1 VRLGYIIV
9 AHTLPDHLVR
19 LVRRLESDR
28 ARFFIHVDARAP
40 GEVMEV
46 VERELGGAPYV
57 QLLPRHRVEWAA
69 FSQVE
74 AALEGVKA
82 VLEWPE
88 RLDYGVLLTGQDYP
102 LGPPRL
108 IESRLEEADGRSFLA
123 YRPSTGRFLKR
134 VTRRHW
140 HGTVLGRRVRLP
152 NRLMPFSF
160 NRSLPQGLQP
170 FNGSAHWCLSRD
182 CLEYVVARDPET
194 IEFFRWSS
202 SPDEAFFQSIL
213 VSSPLATTLVNDDLR
228 YVDWSEGGASP
239 RVLTS
244 YDVDRLLASHCL
256 FARKFDPRVD
266 AGVLDALDAHIEAR
280 AAGVENA
287 LSK

>member
-19 LVRRLESDR
+19 LVRRLESDC
-28 ARFFIHVDARAP
+28 ARFFIHVDARAQ
-40 GEVMEV
+40 GDMMEV
-46 VERELGGAPYV
+46 VERELGGAPHV
-57 QLLPRHRVEWAA
+57 RLLPRHRVEWAA

-74 AALEGVKA
+74 AALEGINA
-82 VLEWPE
+82 LLDWPE
-88 RLDYGVLLTGQDYP
+88 RLDYGILLTGQDYP
-102 LGPPRL
+102 LRPPAL
-108 IESRLEEADGRSFLA
+108 IESRLEEADGRSFLT
-123 YRPSTGRFLKR
+123 YRPSTGRFLRR

-140 HGTVLGRRVRLP
+140 HGNVLGRRMRLP
-152 NRLMPFSF
+152 NRFMPFSLK
-160 NRSLPQGLQP
+160 RSLPEGLKA
-170 FNGSAHWCLSRD
+170 FNGSAHWCLSRE
-182 CLEYVVARDPET
+182 CLEYVVARDPEM

-202 SPDEAFFQSIL
+202 SPDEAFFQTIL
-213 VSSPLATTLVNDDLR
+213 VGSPLATTLVNDDLR

-244 YDVDRLLASHCL
+244 YDADRLLASHCL

-266 AGVLDALDAHIEAR
+266 PDVLDALDAHIEAR

-287 LSK
+287 LGK

>member
-19 LVRRLESDR
+19 LVRRLESES

-40 GEVMEV
+40 GEITAV
-46 VERELGGAPYV
+46 VERELGGAPHV
-57 QLLPRHRVEWAA
+57 RLLPRHPVEWAA

-74 AALEGVKA
+74 AALDGIRA
-82 VLEWPE
+82 LLEWPE
-88 RLDYGVLLTGQDYP
+88 RLDYGILLTGQDYP
-102 LGPPRL
+102 LRPPRL
-108 IESRLEEADGRSFLA
+108 IERRLEETDGRSFLS

-152 NRLMPFSF
+152 NRLMPFSVK
-160 NRSLPQGLQP
+160 RSLPEGLEP
-170 FNGSAHWCLSRD
+170 FHGSAHWCLSRE

-202 SPDEAFFQSIL
+202 SPDEALFQTIL
-213 VSSPLATTLVNDDLR
+213 LSSPLASTLVNDDLR

-239 RVLTS
+239 RVLTT
-244 YDVDRLLASHCL
+244 YDLDRMLASHCL
-256 FARKFDPRVD
+256 FARKFDPGVD
-266 AGVLDALDAHIEAR
+266 SEVIDALDAHIDAPKR
-280 AAGVENA
+280 
-287 LSK
+287 SRT

>member
-1 VRLGYIIV
+1 MGIGYIIL
-9 AHTLPDHLVR
+9 AHTLPEHLVR
-19 LVRRLESDR
+19 LVRRLESES

-40 GEVMEV
+40 GEVMAAI
-46 VERELGGAPYV
+46 ERELSASPHV

-74 AALEGVKA
+74 AALEGVRA
-82 VLEWPE
+82 LLRWPE

-102 LGPPRL
+102 LRPPAS
-108 IESRLEEADGRSFLA
+108 IESKLKQADGRSFLS

-134 VTRRHW
+134 VTRGHW

-152 NRLMPFSF
+152 NRLMPFSVR
-160 NRSLPQGLQP
+160 RSVPDGLEP
-170 FNGSAHWCLSRD
+170 FNGSAHWCLSRE
-182 CLEYVVARDPET
+182 CLDYVVDRDPET

-202 SPDEAFFQSIL
+202 SPDEALFQTIL
-213 VSSPLATTLVNDDLR
+213 MSSPLATTIVNDDLR

-244 YDVDRLLASHCL
+244 YDLDRMLASHCL

-266 AGVLDALDAHIEAR
+266 AEVIDALDTSIDAQT
-280 AAGVENA
+280 GVVE
-287 LSK
+287 SGV